1 MYVLEW
7 FHTTQHSVE
16 NGVLRV
22 STSVDALKNSIQP
35 NGWVEKNGV
44 YLLQETEEDYY
55 RIKEIEVI

>member
-7 FHTTQHSVE
+7 LHTTPFSVE

-22 STSVDALKNSIQP
+22 STSVDSLKESIQP
-35 NGWVEKNGV
+35 NGWIEKNGI
-44 YLLQETEEDYY
+44 YLLQETEEDMY